1 MLIAENYLF
10 DSSFL
15 TRATGGHRNIHQKKR
30 KFELGRPAANTKIG
44 HKRVHTVRGR
54 GGNLKFR
61 AMRLDAGNFV
71 WPGEHTTHKTRI
83 LDTVYNASNQELVRT
98 KTLTKNTI
106 VQIDATPFR
115 QWYLKHYAVDLSKK
129 KEGTN
134 TPPTEVAEPVKQSAH
149 VKAKIAA
156 RQAKR
161 VLEEALVDQFQSGR
175 LLACISSRPGQSGR
189 ADGYILE
196 GDELHFY
203 MKKLEKKKKQ

>member
-1 MLIAENYLF
+1 MGISR
-10 DSSFL
+10 DSRHKH
-15 TRATGGHRNIHQKKR
+15 RATGGRRNIHQKKR

-71 WPGEHTTHKTRI
+71 WPGEHTAHKTRI

-115 QWYLKHYAVDLSKK
+115 QWYMKHYGVDLSKK
-129 KEGTN
+129 KEGS
-134 TPPTEVAEPVKQSAH
+134 TPAEQAEPVKQSGH

-156 RQAKR
+156 RNTKR
-161 VLEEALVDQFQSGR
+161 VLEETLADQFQSGR
-175 LLACISSRPGQSGR
+175 LLAAISSRPGQSGR

-203 MKKLEKKKKQ
+203 LKKIEKKKKQ

>member
-1 MLIAENYLF
+1 MIEKPHSPYFHLI
-10 DSSFL
+10 
-15 TRATGGHRNIHQKKR
+15 RATGGRRNIHQKKR

-44 HKRVHTVRGR
+44 HKRVHAVRGR
-54 GGNLKFR
+54 GGNMKFR

-71 WPGEHTTHKTRI
+71 WPAEHTTHKTRI

-115 QWYLKHYAVDLSKK
+115 QWYMKHYGVDLSKK
-129 KEGTN
+129 AN
-134 TPPTEVAEPVKQSAH
+134 ATPAEQAEPVKQSGH

-156 RQAKR
+156 RNTKR
-161 VLEEALVDQFQSGR
+161 VLEEALSEQFQSGR
-175 LLACISSRPGQSGR
+175 LLAAISSRPGQSGR

-203 MKKLEKKKKQ
+203 LKKIEKKRGK

>member
-1 MLIAENYLF
+1 MGISR
-10 DSSFL
+10 DSRHKH
-15 TRATGGHRNIHQKKR
+15 RATGGRRNIHQKKR

-115 QWYLKHYAVDLSKK
+115 QWYLKHYAVDLNKK
-129 KEGTN
+129 SGS
-134 TPPTEVAEPVKQSAH
+134 TPPAETAEVVKQSGH
-149 VKAKIAA
+149 VKATLAA
-156 RQAKR
+156 RNAKR
-161 VLEEALVDQFQSGR
+161 VLEEAIVDQFQSGR
-175 LLACISSRPGQSGR
+175 LLACISSRPGQAGR

>member
-1 MLIAENYLF
+1 M
-10 DSSFL
+10 
-15 TRATGGHRNIHQKKR
+15 
-30 KFELGRPAANTKIG
+30 
-44 HKRVHTVRGR
+44 
-54 GGNLKFR
+54 KFR

-71 WPGEHTTHKTRI
+71 WPGEHTTHKARI

-115 QWYLKHYAVDLSKK
+115 QWYLKHYGHDLSKK
-129 KEGTN
+129 TGS
-134 TPPTEVAEPVKQSAH
+134 TPAVEVVEPVKQSGH

-156 RQAKR
+156 RASKR
-161 VLEEALVDQFQSGR
+161 VLEVAVAEQFQSGR
-175 LLACISSRPGQSGR
+175 ILACISSRPGQAGR

>member
-1 MLIAENYLF
+1 M
-10 DSSFL
+10 
-15 TRATGGHRNIHQKKR
+15 
-30 KFELGRPAANTKIG
+30 
-44 HKRVHTVRGR
+44 HTVRGR

-71 WPGEHTTHKTRI
+71 WPAEHTAHKTRI

-115 QWYLKHYAVDLSKK
+115 QWYLKHYGVDLSKK
-129 KEGTN
+129 STT
-134 TPPTEVAEPVKQSAH
+134 TPPAEVAEPVKQSGH

-156 RQAKR
+156 RNVNR
-161 VLEEALVDQFQSGR
+161 ELESALAEQFQSGR
-175 LLACISSRPGQSGR
+175 LLACVSSRPGQSGR

>member
-1 MLIAENYLF
+1 M
-10 DSSFL
+10 
-15 TRATGGHRNIHQKKR
+15 
-30 KFELGRPAANTKIG
+30 
-44 HKRVHTVRGR
+44 
-54 GGNLKFR
+54 KFR

-71 WPGEHTTHKTRI
+71 WPGEHTAHKTRI

-129 KEGTN
+129 AN
-134 TPPTEVAEPVKQSAH
+134 ATPPTEQAEPVKQSGH

-156 RQAKR
+156 RNAKR
-161 VLEEALVDQFQSGR
+161 VLEEALAEQFQSGR
-175 LLACISSRPGQSGR
+175 LLAAISSRPGQSGR

-203 MKKLEKKKKQ
+203 MKKLEKKRSK

>member
-1 MLIAENYLF
+1 LNKHTDLHF
-10 DSSFL
+10 FL
-15 TRATGGHRNIHQKKR
+15 RATGGRRAIHQKKR

-71 WPGEHTTHKTRI
+71 WPAEHTAHKTRI

-115 QWYLKHYAVDLSKK
+115 QWYMKHYGVDLSKK
-129 KEGTN
+129 SAT
-134 TPPTEVAEPVKQSAH
+134 TPPQEVVEPVKQSGH

-156 RQAKR
+156 RNVNR
-161 VLEEALVDQFQSGR
+161 ELESALFEQFQSGR
-175 LLACISSRPGQSGR
+175 LLACVSSRPGQSGR